1 MRKIILFLIVI
12 FPTALMG
19 QIVLK
24 SPYQT
29 KLDSMANSYHLDLG
43 LKPSSSGVKT
53 LKRTN
58 HFKLTMSNQYK
69 FDFLSNGINSG
80 TFSSSDLLTFAN
92 YDIRMK
98 FYITK
103 RIRIVSGIQM
113 SGVQLNGYSYNTG
126 IIIKL

>member
-1 MRKIILFLIVI
+1 
-12 FPTALMG
+12 MG
-19 QIVLK
+19 QILFK
-24 SPYQT
+24 SPYQS
-29 KLDSMANSYHLDLG
+29 KLDSMANSYHLNLS
-43 LKPSSSGVKT
+43 LTPSSSSVKT
-53 LKRTN
+53 LKKTN
-58 HFKLTMSNQYK
+58 HFKLTMSNQYN
-69 FDFLSNGINSG
+69 FDFLSNGINTGNFNSG
-80 TFSSSDLLTFAN
+80 DLMSMAK

>member
-1 MRKIILFLIVI
+1 MLLLAVLV
-12 FPTALMG
+12 PMTLLG
-19 QIVLK
+19 QIGFK
-24 SPYQT
+24 SPYEN
-29 KLDSMANSYHLDLG
+29 KLDSIAKTYHFDYKLA
-43 LKPSSSGVKT
+43 PSTGGVKT
-53 LKRTN
+53 LKKNN
-58 HFKLTMSNQYK
+58 HFKLTMSNQYNL
-69 FDFLSNGINSG
+69 DFISNGINKG
-80 TFSSSDLLTFAN
+80 TFNSSDLLTFAN